1 MVFLNFKGDIEMG
14 YDYMDYWRSNHKKKN
29 TYIHDDYADSIYDYD
44 YDSVNKV
51 TTSYKDYSSKY
62 KDGYSASSYW
72 LNFSNY
78 KVADDV
84 SKLKD
89 GLAFVCRSVNI
100 IRHRYGK
107 GDDKS
112 LFVQWANEITQINTH
127 DNNIVY
133 LNPSPLIDSN
143 KGFTENQKYDVIIGQ
158 ALLASVQK
166 HLVSLDCSF
175 FSNNLLSVEN
185 NVSIICEGEEL
196 RVVSLDNKGNKVGV
210 VNYIDGRFDDNGN
223 QLYQEHIVYSGN
235 KESFSSINTS
245 ALFVNGAI
253 QVWRAIEQVIAETAI
268 SNEYRGSIAYL
279 YSHRNFYNDSKY
291 AATLRNA
298 LKVYDD
304 NNCELLAIAL
314 AVHNVLND
322 NEKIQKDEVN
332 EFYHPV
338 IDMASTILRSKPDC
352 DSETRLCSALHFS
365 AWLSEYIIKKREE
378 NNFEDKDKV
387 SNSDM
392 NRVIDLTK
400 NGLCPSLVNT
410 VCKKQEHCNQVS
422 EIKGLEVGDEKGIRN
437 MELES
442 ILEGFQDVDITE
454 ENFYKGKESSY
465 SEYSKFRSIY
475 QRYIDM
481 LRERLFVRTTDLTAP
496 EFNLKSGNLDEN
508 GLWKLCDKSDDGN
521 SIFYQENT
529 PQKIEKCNI
538 NILFDNSGSMASNK
552 RIDICRQVAVI
563 MNEAVKGIS
572 NISLNFYSFTDSKFY
587 KFENHEDLV
596 AMREQGGT
604 DEGGAMGC
612 VLREINNKKL
622 ERYTNGDEEH
632 EKTYFLALGDG
643 QTEQD
648 KVKKSL
654 ELIRRDGIKFFH
666 IGIDDAYDKEYG
678 DKLYGKDSYAIIPSK
693 NLLYVL
699 CNFLVKALT

>member
-1 MVFLNFKGDIEMG
+1 MG
-14 YDYMDYWRSNHKKKN
+14 YDYMDYWRSNHSKKKN
-29 TYIHDDYADSIYDYD
+29 NYIHDDYADSIYDYD

-51 TTSYKDYSSKY
+51 TKSYKDYSSKY

-72 LNFSNY
+72 LSFNNY
-78 KVADDV
+78 SKEDDT

-107 GDDKS
+107 GDEKS
-112 LFVQWANEITQINTH
+112 LVVQWANETTQINTH
-127 DNNIVY
+127 DNNVVY
-133 LNPSPLIDSN
+133 LNPSPLIESSKD
-143 KGFTENQKYDVIIGQ
+143 FTENQKYDVIIGQ
-158 ALLASVQK
+158 ALISSVQK
-166 HLVSLDCSF
+166 HLVSLDCSL
-175 FSNNLLSVEN
+175 FSNNILSVEN
-185 NVSIICEGEEL
+185 NISIICEGEEL
-196 RVVSLDNKGNKVGV
+196 RIISLDEKGNKNGNI
-210 VNYIDGRFDDNGN
+210 NYIDGRFDNDGN
-223 QLYQEHIVYSGN
+223 QVFQEHIVYSGN
-235 KESFSSINTS
+235 KESFSAINIS
-245 ALFVNGAI
+245 ALFINGAI

-279 YSHRNFYNDSKY
+279 YSHRNYYNDAKY
-291 AATLRNA
+291 VSTLRNS

-304 NNCELLAIAL
+304 SNCELLAIAL
-314 AVHNVLND
+314 IVNNVLND
-322 NEKIQKDEVN
+322 NEKIDKADVHA
-332 EFYHPV
+332 FYHPI
-338 IDMASTILRSKPDC
+338 IDMATRILRVKPDC

-365 AWLSEYIIKKREE
+365 AWLSEYIVKKREE
-378 NNFEDKDKV
+378 NKEGEGDDKV
-387 SNSDM
+387 SNGDM
-392 NRVIDLTK
+392 NKIVDLTK

-410 VCKKQEHCNQVS
+410 VCKKQDHCNKVS

-442 ILEGFQDVDITE
+442 IVSGFKDVDITSE
-454 ENFYKGKESSY
+454 SFYKGKESNYKNYTSY
-465 SEYSKFRSIY
+465 MNQYR
-475 QRYIDM
+475 QYIDM

-496 EFNLKSGNLDEN
+496 EFNLKSGLLDEH
-508 GLWKLCDKSDDGN
+508 GLWKLCDKGDDGN
-521 SIFYQENT
+521 SIFYQQNT
-529 PQKIEKCNI
+529 PQKVEKCNI
-538 NILFDNSGSMASNK
+538 NILFDNSGSMGSNK
-552 RIDICRQVAVI
+552 RIDVCKQIAVI
-563 MNEAVKGIS
+563 MNEAVKGIP

-587 KFENHEDLV
+587 KFDNNEDLV
-596 AMREQGGT
+596 AMKEQGGT

-612 VLREINNKKL
+612 VLREINDRKL
-622 ERYTNGDEEH
+622 AKYASGDEDY

-666 IGIDDAYDKEYG
+666 IGIDNAYDKKYG
-678 DKLYGKDSYAIIPSK
+678 ELLYGKDSFAIIPAE

>member
-1 MVFLNFKGDIEMG
+1 MG
-14 YDYMDYWRSNHKKKN
+14 YDYMDYWRSNRKKN
-29 TYIHDDYADSIYDYD
+29 SYIHDDYADSIYDYD

-78 KVADDV
+78 QVADDV

-107 GDDKS
+107 GDEKS
-112 LFVQWANEITQINTH
+112 LVVQWASETTQINTH

-133 LNPSPLIDSN
+133 LNSSPLIETT

-158 ALLASVQK
+158 ALLSSVQK
-166 HLVSLDCSF
+166 HLVSLDCSL
-175 FSNNLLSVEN
+175 FSNNLLCVEN
-185 NVSIICEGEEL
+185 NISIICEGEEL
-196 RVVSLDNKGNKVGV
+196 RVISLDDKGNKIGT
-210 VNYIDGRFDDNGN
+210 VNYIDGRFDNEGS
-223 QLYQEHIVYSGN
+223 QIFQEHIVYSGN
-235 KESFSSINTS
+235 KEPFCAINIS

-253 QVWRAIEQVIAETAI
+253 QIWRAIEQVIAETAI

-279 YSHRNFYNDSKY
+279 YSHRNYYNDIKY
-291 AATLRNA
+291 SSTLRDA
-298 LKVYDD
+298 LKTYDD
-304 NNCELLAIAL
+304 DNCELLSIAL

-322 NEKIQKDEVN
+322 NEKIEKKDVDS
-332 EFYHPV
+332 FYHPI
-338 IDMASTILRSKPDC
+338 IDMITSVLRNKPDC

-365 AWLSEYIIKKREE
+365 AWLSDYIIKKREQNGNGNGDNDGE
-378 NNFEDKDKV
+378 V

-392 NRVIDLTK
+392 NRIIDLTK

-410 VCKKQEHCNQVS
+410 VCKKQEHCTKVAD
-422 EIKGLEVGDEKGIRN
+422 IKGLEVGDEKGIRN

-442 ILEGFQDVDITE
+442 IISGFQDVNITQ
-454 ENFYKGKESSY
+454 ENFYRGKESTY
-465 SEYSKFRSIY
+465 SEYTSYRNKYR
-475 QRYIDM
+475 QYIDM

-496 EFNLKSGNLDEN
+496 EFNLKSGTLDEH

-521 SIFYQENT
+521 SIFYQQNT
-529 PQKIEKCNI
+529 PQKVEKCSI
-538 NILFDNSGSMASNK
+538 NILFDNSGSMSTNK
-552 RIDICRQVAVI
+552 RIDVCRQIAVI
-563 MNEAVKGIS
+563 MNEAVKGIP
-572 NISLNFYSFTDSKFY
+572 NISLNFYSFTDSRFY
-587 KFENHEDLV
+587 KFENNEDLV

-612 VLREINNKKL
+612 VLREINNRKL
-622 ERYTNGDEEH
+622 ERYANGDEEY

-643 QTEQD
+643 QTDVD
-648 KVKKSL
+648 KVRKSL
-654 ELIRRDGIKFFH
+654 ELIKRDGIKFFH
-666 IGIDDAYDKEYG
+666 IGIDNAYDKDYG
-678 DKLYGKDSYAIIPSK
+678 EKVYGQDSFAIIPTE